1 MKVAVVGRILFFITS
16 TLFTLAPAVSA
27 QEERE
32 KANIL
37 LSQARAKLGGE
48 ARLQEVRG
56 LSVSAH
62 SERLMRGPQEHV
74 LSGDVELHFLLPDKF
89 LKESTTAPP
98 GGMGGVTMIE
108 ALNGEQE
115 WSDVKSNG
123 PGMMIF
129 RRADETN
136 ELKATLLRERRA
148 EMTRYL
154 LSLLLTPPAGL
165 AIQWSYAGK
174 AEDSDGGRADVLD
187 ARGPDGFTARLFLD
201 EESHLPLAL
210 SYQTKLMMMISA
222 PMAGAP
228 AGKTR
233 PSPPSDLP
241 LNPPEDKE
249 VEGQIRFA
257 EYQSVNGI
265 MLPHRISYATA
276 GEVDEVW
283 EKIKYT
289 VNPPLKP
296 ERFLPKK

>member
-1 MKVAVVGRILFFITS
+1 MKVVFFGRILFFITS
-16 TLFTLAPAVSA
+16 MMLMLTPAASA
-27 QEERE
+27 QVERE
-32 KANIL
+32 KANTL
-37 LSQARAKLGGE
+37 LTQARAKLGGE

-56 LSVSAH
+56 LSVVAH
-62 SERLMRGPQEHV
+62 SERLMREPQEHV

-115 WSDVKSNG
+115 WNDVKSNG

-136 ELKATLLRERRA
+136 ELKASFLRERRA

-165 AIQWSYAGK
+165 AIEWSYAGK

-187 ARGPDGFTARLFLD
+187 ARGPDGFAARLFLD

-210 SYQTKLMMMISA
+210 SYQTKLMVMISA
-222 PMAGAP
+222 PMSAVP

-233 PSPPSDLP
+233 PAPPSDLP
-241 LNPPEDKE
+241 PDLPEGKE
-249 VEGQIRFA
+249 VEAQIRFA

-265 MLPHRISYATA
+265 MLPHRISYATG

-283 EKIKYT
+283 EKIRYT